1 MFAILQGSH
10 WSPTGVLCCSDMI
23 RTPSP
28 LPAWS
33 CLRCSFSTSS
43 GVGGGVVAQDYFK
56 THFGIEHAGV
66 TDTKKSNDVSSNVV
80 SVLQAG
86 AFFGALGSA
95 PLSGKRFFPVSPS
108 SVGHARMPAASQE
121 VSKKFIGLHSPSS

>member
-1 MFAILQGSH
+1 MFAIMQGSH
-10 WSPTGVLCCSDMI
+10 WSPTGALCCSDMI
-23 RTPSP
+23 RTSSP
-28 LPAWS
+28 LPALGWA
-33 CLRCSFSTSS
+33 CLRCGFFILS

-95 PLSGKRFFPVSPS
+95 PLSG
-108 SVGHARMPAASQE
+108 
-121 VSKKFIGLHSPSS
+121 

>member
-23 RTPSP
+23 RTSSP
-28 LPAWS
+28 LPALGWA
-33 CLRCSFSTSS
+33 CLRRWFFTSS

-95 PLSGKRFFPVSPS
+95 PLSGKCHFPVSPCS
-108 SVGHARMPAASQE
+108 ECRTRAFARR
-121 VSKKFIGLHSPSS
+121 